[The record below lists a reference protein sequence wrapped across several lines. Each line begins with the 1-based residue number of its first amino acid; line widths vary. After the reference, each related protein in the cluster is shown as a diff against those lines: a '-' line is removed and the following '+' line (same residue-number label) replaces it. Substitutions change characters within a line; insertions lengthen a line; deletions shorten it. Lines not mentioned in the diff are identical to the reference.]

1 MGARILI
8 VEDNPYSLELMSYL
22 LDAQGHDVRSART
35 GEEAVRMAGEQS
47 PDLILLDL
55 QLPGLDGYEVLR
67 TLRARPQFTRVKIVA
82 VTAVAMVGDRERTLA
97 AGFDHYM
104 SKPINPRTF
113 VRELDAFVIG
123 APPKSLERI
132 EGRPDHEERV
142 TRWAPPVPPGGPP
155 PSG

>member
-1 MGARILI
+1 MTAMGALILI

-22 LDAQGHDVRSART
+22 LQAHGHEVRSARN
-35 GEEAVRMAGEQS
+35 GADAVRAADRDD

-55 QLPGLDGYEVLR
+55 QLPDLDGYDVLR
-67 TLRARPQFTRVKIVA
+67 TLRARPASSHVKIVA

-113 VRELDAFVIG
+113 VREL
-123 APPKSLERI
+123 
-132 EGRPDHEERV
+132 
-142 TRWAPPVPPGGPP
+142 GGWLPRA
-155 PSG
+155 G